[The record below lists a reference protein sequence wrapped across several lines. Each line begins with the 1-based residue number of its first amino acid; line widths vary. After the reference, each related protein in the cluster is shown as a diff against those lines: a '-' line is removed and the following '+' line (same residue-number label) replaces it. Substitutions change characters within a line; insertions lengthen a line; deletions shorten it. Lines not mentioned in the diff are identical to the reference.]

1 VVGGHDGEWDL
12 RRSRFVCIRCKV
24 LLGGH
29 EAVDGLADLAAE
41 LALYRRHLD
50 VDRLLRPDLPAP
62 TALIALALRVLGS
75 YLAEDGER
83 GARVAANFRAAG
95 LYLPR
100 PGAGRRA
107 AA

>member
-1 VVGGHDGEWDL
+1 VDALGEAL
-12 RRSRFVCIRCKV
+12 
-24 LLGGH
+24 
-29 EAVDGLADLAAE
+29 AE
-41 LALYRRHLD
+41 LGLYRDHLD
-50 VDRLLRPDLPAP
+50 LDRLRRPDLTAP
-62 TALIALALRVLGS
+62 TALLALALRVLGT
-75 YLAEDGER
+75 YLVEDGER